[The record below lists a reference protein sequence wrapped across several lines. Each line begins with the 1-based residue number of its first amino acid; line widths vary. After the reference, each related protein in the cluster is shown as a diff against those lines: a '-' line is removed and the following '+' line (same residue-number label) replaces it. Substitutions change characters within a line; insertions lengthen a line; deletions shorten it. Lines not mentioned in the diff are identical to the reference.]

1 MFRSFIPFFLACLG
15 FAIIGLA
22 RDMPLFEWQISQIVA
37 DIPPDFHFK
46 PSPWKTRLGESVLG
60 DSSDK
65 GSYFLWQIYTPM
77 GDSSDVCSPVGSKPI
92 AKRSRIAETLEHIS
106 LGFYQKVYP
115 WLWGT
120 SWLIL
125 FLSGLYVWGFANVY
139 KRPFYEPVIFSALLT
154 IIFCFFF
161 DNVLRPLSGRVMPA
175 LPCEMFLPSHPYS
188 GTIAFTAHL
197 SKIHFE
203 MPIAMFI
210 GIGLQLGAIGVM
222 VRQIREAPI
231 PEKESA
237 QSVMS

>member
-1 MFRSFIPFFLACLG
+1 MLRSIIPFCLACLG
-15 FAIIGLA
+15 FAIIGFG

-37 DIPPDFHFK
+37 DIPQDFHFK
-46 PSPWKTRLGESVLG
+46 PSPWTTRLGESVLG
-60 DSSDK
+60 NSSND

-77 GDSSDVCSPVGSKPI
+77 GDSSDVCSPSGSKLI
-92 AKRSRIAETLEHIS
+92 AQRSRIAETLEHIS

-125 FLSGLYVWGFANVY
+125 FLSSLYVWGFANVY
-139 KRPFYEPVIFSALLT
+139 KRPFYEPVIFSVLLS

-175 LPCEMFLPSHPYS
+175 LPCEMFLPPHPYS
-188 GTIAFTAHL
+188 GTIIFNANLA
-197 SKIHFE
+197 KIHVE
-203 MPIAMFI
+203 MLIALFI
-210 GIGLQLGAIGVM
+210 GISLELAALGVM
-222 VRQIREAPI
+222 VYQTKTVPM

-237 QSVMS
+237 QLVVG